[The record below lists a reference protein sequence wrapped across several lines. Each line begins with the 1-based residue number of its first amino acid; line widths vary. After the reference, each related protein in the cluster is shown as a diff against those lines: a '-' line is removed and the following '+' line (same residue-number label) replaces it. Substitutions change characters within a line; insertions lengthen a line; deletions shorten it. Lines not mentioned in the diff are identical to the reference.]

1 LRNQIENL
9 GSESNTVHLYQREI
23 SRPLLNYKFD
33 DQNNGT
39 AKTTTATTTTTTAA
53 TTTTATNPDR
63 VKKEETGTE
72 FVSAMC
78 WSNVCIQKILM
89 KIFLRFLF
97 LFFQRENVLLAANS
111 QGVVKV
117 LELV

>member
-1 LRNQIENL
+1 MKKNFVGLAVSSGYIVC

-23 SRPLLNYKFD
+23 SRPLLSYKFD

-39 AKTTTATTTTTTAA
+39 VKTATTTTTTA
-53 TTTTATNPDR
+53 TTTTATNTDR

-78 WSNVCIQKILM
+78 WSN
-89 KIFLRFLF
+89 
-97 LFFQRENVLLAANS
+97 RENVLLAANS

>member
-1 LRNQIENL
+1 MVRIYILFQQKKKKKLNLNENL

-23 SRPLLNYKFD
+23 SRPLLSYKFD

-39 AKTTTATTTTTTAA
+39 AKTAAAATTTTTT
-53 TTTTATNPDR
+53 TTNTDR

-78 WSNVCIQKILM
+78 WSNVCIE
-89 KIFLRFLF
+89 IFFVQFFLLISF
-97 LFFQRENVLLAANS
+97 LA
-111 QGVVKV
+111 
-117 LELV
+117 